1 MDGTAGS
8 PPAAPPSIPPTPR
21 PIYGDAHPDLAP
33 PPGAWGDLGRD
44 VVLGVVSRF
53 SRFVLTWMNTTTVSN
68 YDALLDNMTK
78 RERPRGL
85 ITVSNHA
92 STFDDPGVLSA
103 LIPPAY
109 FATEREHGGIRW
121 TMCTKEICASGPWTH
136 KFFAAGKTVPISR
149 GGGVNQAV
157 MRTMAERVSVGD
169 WLHIFPE
176 GRVSPPDEKQGEL
189 GRLKWGL
196 GKMLCDVHE
205 LGGPPPVVLP
215 FWHTGMER
223 VKPYGVGVL
232 RAGERIHVTVG
243 EPIDFGD
250 LVRRC
255 GRCGTE
261 KKKERLFREMMSRV
275 EEKMLETRARNL
287 RERAEREHEKEKD
300 KGA

>member
-1 MDGTAGS
+1 MRRLPRIRPPERARLVLLRNTLTA
-8 PPAAPPSIPPTPR
+8 PTAPALPA
-21 PIYGDAHPDLAP
+21 GLAE
-33 PPGAWGDLGRD
+33 
-44 VVLGVVSRF
+44 
-53 SRFVLTWMNTTTVSN
+53 TV
-68 YDALLDNMTK
+68 
-78 RERPRGL
+78 
-85 ITVSNHA
+85 
-92 STFDDPGVLSA
+92 
-103 LIPPAY
+103 
-109 FATEREHGGIRW
+109 
-121 TMCTKEICASGPWTH
+121 
-136 KFFAAGKTVPISR
+136 
-149 GGGVNQAV
+149 
-157 MRTMAERVSVGD
+157 RTMAERVSVGD